1 MPRPAFPA
9 GRLASAARAL
19 CGRFLPSLRRL
30 LLPRVRADRPGREC
44 AWRRISRRSR
54 HVRTGGTAAIL
65 PGLVVLALAAM
76 ALAPVPAQA
85 QPLSDDNT
93 LRSLRVTWGS
103 DTYSMSPAFD
113 RFRNDYV
120 VVVPA
125 GRTEVIVTPTKN
137 HHGATGPHVTPG
149 DNDGTGS
156 YTVDLSP
163 GSNIVHIS
171 LSAELGHFRRYSL
184 NIYRGGSLPTATLPS
199 GALLSSLRLT
209 AGAEVV
215 ELPGEEVEGEDCG
228 LRDLLPDG
236 RAEKG
241 LAAGAVRD
249 GAVRCAGRDAIP
261 HPEAGGRVR
270 RGMSRCVK
278 AAMK

>member
-1 MPRPAFPA
+1 M
-9 GRLASAARAL
+9 AS
-19 CGRFLPSLRRL
+19 
-30 LLPRVRADRPGREC
+30 
-44 AWRRISRRSR
+44 I
-54 HVRTGGTAAIL
+54 
-65 PGLVVLALAAM
+65 
-76 ALAPVPAQA
+76 PVEA

-103 DTYSMSPAFD
+103 NTYSLSPAFD

-125 GRTEVIVTPTKN
+125 DRTEVLVTPVKN

-163 GSNIVHIS
+163 GSNIVHLS

-199 GALLSSLRLT
+199 GALLNSLTLSNGPCAHPVSSSIT
-209 AGAEVV
+209 VQVGSHT
-215 ELPGEEVEGEDCG
+215 G
-228 LRDLLPDG
+228 
-236 RAEKG
+236 
-241 LAAGAVRD
+241 
-249 GAVRCAGRDAIP
+249 I
-261 HPEAGGRVR
+261 R
-270 RGMSRCVK
+270 RK
-278 AAMK
+278 